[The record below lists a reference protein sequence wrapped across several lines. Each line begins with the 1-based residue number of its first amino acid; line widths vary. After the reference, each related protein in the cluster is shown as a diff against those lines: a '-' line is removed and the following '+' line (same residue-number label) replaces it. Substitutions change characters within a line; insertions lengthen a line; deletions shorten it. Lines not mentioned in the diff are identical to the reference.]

1 MTLELSEIIF
11 ILLGLML
18 SIVAFFLKRESQ
30 KIDGLSKKL
39 RLMEVDLAKN
49 SAKDG
54 ERWRETQKLLEDRRI
69 DIIKIFEKLD
79 K

>member
-30 KIDGLSKKL
+30 KIDSLSKKI

-54 ERWRETQKLLEDRRI
+54 ERWRETQKLLEDRRL
-69 DIIKIFEKLD
+69 DIIKIFEKLN